1 MMAKSSAS
9 VSEEDTCRKFES
21 WRDHGKSLR
30 ILILGQIGS
39 GKSALVNG
47 ILTLSG
53 HVPVA
58 FESDSPTT
66 VTHEGSKYQHDID
79 GVTVTIFDSPGL
91 LQPGE
96 DDTRIFEEMAALTEE
111 NVDLV
116 IFCKKMTSRI
126 DQGDLKVMRG
136 LTETFGESIWEN
148 TLIVLTYANEIKL
161 PRRPGSRR
169 GQAQATSTESLED
182 HFTKIF
188 RESAKM
194 FSDLLKS
201 KANVSPDI
209 AEKVSVVPA
218 GYDNPAIPG
227 CDDWFAQFW
236 NEACR
241 KTRTTAQSAFF
252 KISERR
258 FSQTHAE
265 QSSTDAQTI
274 DSEDTSPTML
284 RISID
289 YIRSLPQVVVD
300 NFREWCSQLGELRDS
315 HLQEFSNFGI

>member
-1 MMAKSSAS
+1 MAKSSAS
-9 VSEEDTCRKFES
+9 AFEEETWQKFES
-21 WRDHGKSLR
+21 WRDHAKSLR

-58 FESDSPTT
+58 FESDSPTA
-66 VTHEGSKYQHDID
+66 VTQAVVKYEHKID
-79 GVTVTIFDSPGL
+79 GVTVTVFDSPGL
-91 LQPGE
+91 LQPGK
-96 DDTRIFEEMAALTEE
+96 DDTRIFEEMAALTEK

-116 IFCKKMTSRI
+116 LFCKKVTSRI
-126 DQGDLKVMRG
+126 DQGDLKLMRG
-136 LTETFGESIWEN
+136 LTESFGESVWEN

-194 FSDLLKS
+194 FCDLLKS
-201 KANVSPDI
+201 KANVSPDV

-236 NEACR
+236 NEACKR
-241 KTRTTAQSAFF
+241 TKTTAQSAFF

-265 QSSTDAQTI
+265 QSSTDAQTG
-274 DSEDTSPTML
+274 DQSEDTSPMIFC
-284 RISID
+284 ISID

-300 NFREWCSQLGELRDS
+300 NFWEWWSQLGEIYDS
-315 HLQEFSNFGI
+315 HFQN